1 MANQQDMNKGKDAA
15 WKKGEELRKGDTEAK
30 DTGIKETWP
39 VHAQPGAKDD
49 ARIAG
54 KPGATSRD

>member
-1 MANQQDMNKGKDAA
+1 MANQKNHSKTEEKNETGLRKRDDAA
-15 WKKGEELRKGDTEAK
+15 TAEARERVS
-30 DTGIKETWP
+30 ETWP
-39 VHAQPGAKDD
+39 VHAQPGAKED

>member
-1 MANQQDMNKGKDAA
+1 MDTRENDTAKKNAA
-15 WKKGEELRKGDTEAK
+15 RKSEA
-30 DTGIKETWP
+30 DLERDSQAAIKETWP

-54 KPGATSRD
+54 KPGATSQG